1 MTHNM
6 VYGIAGAYASNMAA
20 LKAAGFID
28 FHLVIPGGA
37 APTTSSN
44 FVKQCNDLGVSPVLN
59 NGNDGISGCAGY
71 DPNSYYKQVADL
83 GWHAAGGESE
93 PNGEWKAIMNNLVG
107 MDYGGEWNCCNDL
120 SNIWVHQMAGEKV
133 TGKGMCAYLE
143 TYVGV
148 CGVYLCPDAVV
159 KAAVAC
165 KNAGCKEVGLMI
177 GGWMVNHG
185 IGAQP
190 YIDIIQR
197 IEAAGVT
204 VSGVVLWW
212 GHGSD
217 MNNTYNVNAGI
228 IRALQAVWPPEMTT
242 LKNRFTQPPE
252 PVGKEVQLN
261 MWVVDQQ
268 VDVSEDVAMGGRLI
282 DPDGTPIAGQSV
294 EVLHYVNYDTGRTL
308 VQDGEKTTDDKGEVW
323 YWFHGT
329 RHYVL
334 SYYLHFIAA
343 NGYKEQWAGPLD
355 IYVHQPRAD

>member
-6 VYGIAGAYASNMAA
+6 IYGIAGAYASNLAA

-28 FHLVIPGGA
+28 FHIVIPGGA

-44 FVKQCNDLGVSPVLN
+44 FVTQCNDIGVSPVMN

-71 DPNSYYKQVADL
+71 DPEAYYKQVASL

-120 SNIWVHQMAGEKV
+120 SNIWVHQMAGERV

-165 KNAGCKEVGLMI
+165 KNAGCKEVGLMV

-185 IGAQP
+185 VGAQP

-228 IRALQAVWPPEMTT
+228 IRSLQAIWPPEMTT
-242 LKNRFTQPPE
+242 LKNRFTQPAPTPPE
-252 PVGKEVQLN
+252 P
-261 MWVVDQQ
+261 
-268 VDVSEDVAMGGRLI
+268 
-282 DPDGTPIAGQSV
+282 
-294 EVLHYVNYDTGRTL
+294 EVLGGPIVDFSAQYTLDHDNGVDYIRGRAHDKDGKPSTGRWTGL
-308 VQDGEKTTDDKGEVW
+308 WKEDETTQKWTGVAFIKVNSGAYYEYNLTKILPKGYHILRLQTDD
-323 YWFHGT
+323 
-329 RHYVL
+329 
-334 SYYLHFIAA
+334 
-343 NGYKEQWAGPLD
+343 GPV
-355 IYVHQPRAD
+355 INMTPYQRW